1 MREHVRVDLQGG
13 KWFISQEVAVQVMMQ
28 AGLSSTGIGGTN
40 FQDDQE
46 VDAWNFK

>member
-1 MREHVRVDLQGG
+1 M
-13 KWFISQEVAVQVMMQ
+13 AVQVMMQ

-46 VDAWNFK
+46 VDA